1 MTQTVESPSGPQA
14 EEKVILL
21 DDLGDGVFRITFNRA
36 AKRNAMNRAA
46 RTAIVAALD
55 ECRGKAKVIIM
66 TGSGTAFCSGIDLK
80 EELAAPPGY
89 VPPDTNEERRS
100 VWKGVQEEIR
110 THPSII
116 ITAVN
121 GIALG
126 GGVTL
131 VNTSDLSI
139 AAEDAEFGMPEAG
152 FGVYPGL
159 AGPSTQLR
167 TNLKRAA
174 WMVLTAERI
183 TGRTAQEWGLVNKAV
198 PLAELQAEAE
208 AVARK
213 IARYDAATLE
223 WCKKAL
229 WQVPMNITNYTAA
242 LEYGFAV
249 NAEIRSQN
257 KIEKVALP
265 DSVAKK

>member
-1 MTQTVESPSGPQA
+1 MTQTAQPQTD
-14 EEKVILL
+14 EKVILL
-21 DDLGDGVFRITFNRA
+21 DDLGDGVFKITFNRP

-46 RTAIVAALD
+46 RTGIVEALD
-55 ECRGKAKVIIM
+55 QVRGKAKVVIM
-66 TGSGTAFCSGIDLK
+66 TGSGPAFCSGIDLK

-89 VPPDTNEERRS
+89 VPPDTIEERRS
-100 VWKGVQEEIR
+100 IWKGVQEEIR
-110 THPSII
+110 THPAVII
-116 ITAVN
+116 AAVN
-121 GIALG
+121 GTALG

-131 VNTSDLSI
+131 VNTSDLAI
-139 AAEDAEFGMPEAG
+139 TAEEAEFGMPEAG

-167 TNLKRAA
+167 TSLKRAA

-183 TGRTAQEWGLVNKAV
+183 SGRTAVEWGLVNKAV
-198 PLAELQAEAE
+198 PLEDLQVEAE
-208 AVARK
+208 ALAKK

-257 KIEKVALP
+257 KIDKVAVP